1 MVFLLIFVFF
11 SAKEFRNR
19 QNEKMNFSRIF
30 KNVKES
36 ILVAEIV
43 NVDIE
48 KTAKKLKESRGSR

>member
-36 ILVAEIV
+36 ILVDEIV
-43 NVDIE
+43 NEDIE
-48 KTAKKLKESRGSR
+48 KTAKKLRESRGSR